1 MNWILK
7 ILIRSKKHSGSLSDH
22 PGLITQHIADP
33 DLRTK
38 NLVNMKEYVQCEPKK
53 NNKIG
58 RRHYTIT

>member
-7 ILIRSKKHSGSLSDH
+7 ILIIDKKKHSGSLSDH

-38 NLVNMKEYVQCEPKK
+38 NLVDIKENVQCEQ
-53 NNKIG
+53 
-58 RRHYTIT
+58 TE